1 MKLGRYQL
9 VQMRRRRKS
18 KCIWSKEMLTL
29 IYTGP
34 KLAYSREVGNV
45 SHFSIYWTVVCLSVD
60 IIYFAY
66 SSVIYHVQSFKTAQR

>member
-1 MKLGRYQL
+1 
-9 VQMRRRRKS
+9 
-18 KCIWSKEMLTL
+18 MLTL

-66 SSVIYHVQSFKTAQR
+66 LSVIYDVQRFKTAQG

>member
-1 MKLGRYQL
+1 M
-9 VQMRRRRKS
+9 
-18 KCIWSKEMLTL
+18 WSKEMLTV

-45 SHFSIYWTVVCLSVD
+45 SHFSICWPVVCLSVD

-66 SSVIYHVQSFKTAQR
+66 LSVSYHVQRFKTAQG